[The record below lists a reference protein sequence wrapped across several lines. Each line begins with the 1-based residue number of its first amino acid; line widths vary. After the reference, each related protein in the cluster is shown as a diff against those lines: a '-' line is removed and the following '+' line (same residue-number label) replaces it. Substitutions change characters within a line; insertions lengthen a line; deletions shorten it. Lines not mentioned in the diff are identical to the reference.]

1 MKSIACLNVMM
12 MKMLTKQRCAGVVC
26 CADVVLVV
34 VFERRKE
41 GMSEHQEISLD
52 AAVRRVRQLVTAL
65 DEGAVADEG
74 SAERQAQIQRTIE
87 LCRACRDTVER
98 GGFFSA
104 NEELDDVPTHSLLL
118 LLLPFYSAMLATHV
132 RQPPNPTG
140 DARLIVER
148 TAQLAAIRH
157 ELRAFVEHMRA
168 LGVLAS
174 EDCATTL
181 AMLDAEAEEIATG
194 KRAAPAAPAA
204 QAAARTEKVQAY
216 KRKKAVK
223 ALLDGIA
230 QRSAAKRKQHR
241 GLVSDAQEEEEAQAA
256 AGRAA
261 SSVFY
266 DGGEDEEEFEDEE
279 AERQQRVT
287 ALKYAALVALDEL
300 AGVVRE
306 EAMLTQIARMKM
318 QGTFEAVRA
327 QEAKAL
333 AAKKASG
340 QRPFTITAAML
351 DRREQLARDVFKP
364 FNPATLMPD
373 DPAAMAADDAL
384 DTVREEERRRAAG
397 LPAQSDE
404 GHRSEDDDSDKETD
418 ESLRKAREWDEFKD
432 SNPRGW
438 GNRIN
443 MG

>member
-1 MKSIACLNVMM
+1 
-12 MKMLTKQRCAGVVC
+12 
-26 CADVVLVV
+26 
-34 VFERRKE
+34 
-41 GMSEHQEISLD
+41 MSEQHAISLD
-52 AAVRRVRQLVTAL
+52 AAVRRVRQLMDAL
-65 DEGAVADEG
+65 DRGAVEDEG
-74 SAERQAQIQRTIE
+74 SAERQAQIQRTID

-118 LLLPFYSAMLATHV
+118 LLLPFYGAMLATHL

-148 TAQLAAIRH
+148 TAQLAAIRQ
-157 ELRAFVEHMRA
+157 ELRAFVDQMRA
-168 LGVLAS
+168 LGVLAR

-181 AMLDAEAEEIATG
+181 RILDAEAEAIATG
-194 KRAAPAAPAA
+194 GHPDPPDHAA
-204 QAAARTEKVQAY
+204 QATARTERVQAF

-223 ALLDGIA
+223 AVLDGIA
-230 QRSAAKRKQHR
+230 QRSAAKKKR
-241 GLVSDAQEEEEAQAA
+241 GLVSDAQEEEAHAAAAAA

-266 DGGEDEEEFEDEE
+266 DGGEEDEEVFDDEE

-300 AGVVRE
+300 SGVVRE
-306 EAMLTQIARMKM
+306 EAMLTHIARMKM
-318 QGTFEAVRA
+318 KGTYEAVRA

-340 QRPFTITAAML
+340 SRPFTITAAML
-351 DRREQLARDVFKP
+351 DRREQMARDVFKP

-373 DPAAMAADDAL
+373 DPAAMATDDAL

-397 LPAQSDE
+397 LPAQSSDE
-404 GHRSEDDDSDKETD
+404 GHRSEDDDSDRETD
-418 ESLRKAREWDEFKD
+418 ESLRKARDWDEFKD